1 MAPNTRVN
9 HANTPSRT
17 LGMGLLLCLGLF
29 FTTSAH
35 ADVPRVAIVTD
46 GASDM
51 FARETALLAQEVSAL
66 LGSRYEG
73 FEFPAAPTHVGDF
86 TAERAQE
93 LVTEVLADRS
103 IDLVI
108 GYGIHTARSIGQ
120 VERLTKPVFLPS
132 ASPQIH
138 RLPQNEGTS
147 GRQNLSYLARPFD
160 LNRDVAQFRAV
171 VRREHPV
178 LIIDRYFAEA
188 LEQLPDSIE
197 LEDGG
202 SIRILPVDGDVAAIM
217 AAIPSDADAVY
228 IGPLFRLP
236 ESAEQALIDALN
248 ARRLPTYAG
257 GGRSWVDRGA
267 FVTLIPADEN
277 QRRAR
282 RMALNISEALDGEEP
297 SSFST
302 LFQQRPELVINM
314 ATAREIS
321 VSPSFELMVEATM
334 VGQETN
340 AARGRELDL
349 PMVVREAL
357 AANLGLGAVRR
368 DADIAH
374 QQVRQTRG
382 GWLPTIDANADF
394 AWLDPDAASPLGSA
408 ERQLSWGVS
417 AQQVIYSPGLHQGIR
432 ATRANERAV
441 RHGIESRELDVIFE
455 ASTAYLNVLRARTSE
470 RVNRDNLQRI
480 RRNLA
485 LAEVRVSIGSANRSE
500 ALRWQ
505 IELADGRA
513 AIIQA
518 SAQRNQAE
526 IALNR
531 LLNRDDLEEPFRPI
545 EPETPEG
552 AAELDPSVVRYLENP
567 RSFRILRTF
576 VAQEGVR
583 NSPEIRQIDAALEAL
598 EHQITGLRRALYI
611 PDVFVSGGLSH
622 VFHRSG
628 AGSDDDT
635 GIPGL
640 TRDNFTW
647 QFGAG
652 LRFRLFDAARYPEI
666 DGNQAQ
672 IGQLETQRRDIAQQI
687 EQGVL
692 TAMHQ
697 AASSRAAMRLRQ
709 DAANAANQ
717 NLELVVDAYQRG
729 ATTIITL
736 IDAQSQALLTQL
748 SAANAIYDFLV
759 DFVRV
764 ERSTGQFGFRRTEA
778 ERADFRQRLT
788 AYAAEQRQ
796 SQD

>member
-1 MAPNTRVN
+1 MAQNRPRS
-9 HANTPSRT
+9 AMRIQWLACT
-17 LGMGLLLCLGLF
+17 LLVVVTLF
-29 FTTSAH
+29 SARAG
-35 ADVPRVAIVTD
+35 ADAPRVAIISD
-46 GASDM
+46 GASDI
-51 FARETALLAQEVSAL
+51 FVQEPALLAQEVRAL
-66 LGSRYEG
+66 LGNRFEG

-86 TAERAQE
+86 TAERATE
-93 LVTEVLADRS
+93 LVDEALANRE
-103 IDLVI
+103 IDMVI
-108 GYGIHTARSIGQ
+108 GYGIHTARAIGR

-132 ASPQIH
+132 ASPQLH
-138 RLPQNEGTS
+138 RLPQDEGTS
-147 GRQNLSYLARPFD
+147 GRRNLAYLIRPFD
-160 LNRDVAQFRAV
+160 LNRDIAQFRAV
-171 VRREHPV
+171 VRSEHPV
-178 LIIDRYFAEA
+178 LILDSYFAQA
-188 LEQLPDSIE
+188 LEQLPTSVE
-197 LEDGG
+197 LEGGG
-202 SIRILPVDGDVAAIM
+202 SVRILPVAGNVEAIM
-217 AAIPSDADAVY
+217 AAIPADADAVY
-228 IGPLFRLP
+228 IGPLFQLP
-236 ESAEQALIDALN
+236 QSAEQGLIDALN
-248 ARRLPTYAG
+248 GRRLPTYAG
-257 GGRSWVDRGA
+257 GGRAWVDRGA

-297 SSFST
+297 SRFST

-314 ATAREIS
+314 ATARTIG
-321 VSPSFELMVEATM
+321 VSPSFELMVEATL

-349 PMVVREAL
+349 PTVVREAL
-357 AANLGLGAVRR
+357 AANLGLGVARR
-368 DADIAH
+368 DADIAR
-374 QQVRQTRG
+374 QQVEQTRG
-382 GWLPTIDANADF
+382 GWLPTVDANADF
-394 AWLDPDAASPLGSA
+394 TWLDPDAANNLGNA
-408 ERQLSWGVS
+408 ERQLSWGIS
-417 AQQVIYSPGLHQGIR
+417 AQQVIYSPALHQGIR
-432 ATRANERAV
+432 ATLANERAV
-441 RHGIESRELDVIFE
+441 QHGIQSRELDVISD
-455 ASTAYLNVLRARTSE
+455 ASTAYLNVLRARTAE

-500 ALRWQ
+500 GLRWQ

-531 LLNRDDLEEPFRPI
+531 VLNRDDLEEPFRPV
-545 EPETPEG
+545 EPETPEQ
-552 AAELDPSVVRYLENP
+552 ASELDPAVVRYLEDP

-576 VAQEGVR
+576 VAQEAVR
-583 NSPEIRQIDAALEAL
+583 NSPEIRQIDASLEAL

-611 PDVFVSGGLSH
+611 PDVFVSGGLNH

-628 AGSDDDT
+628 AGSADDT
-635 GIPGL
+635 GIPGVQ
-640 TRDNFTW
+640 RDNFTW
-647 QFGAG
+647 QVGAG

-666 DGNQAQ
+666 SGNEAQ
-672 IGQLETQRRDIAQQI
+672 IGQLETQRREIAQQI

-692 TAMHQ
+692 AAMHQ

-736 IDAQSQALLTQL
+736 IDAQSQALLTEL

-778 ERADFRQRLT
+778 ERVDFRQRLT
-788 AYAAEQRQ
+788 TYAAEQRQ
-796 SQD
+796 ERD

>member
-1 MAPNTRVN
+1 MAPNRPRSAMTRD
-9 HANTPSRT
+9 
-17 LGMGLLLCLGLF
+17 LF
-29 FTTSAH
+29 ACALVAFAILFSAH
-35 ADVPRVAIVTD
+35 AQADAPRVAIISD
-46 GASDM
+46 GASDI
-51 FARETALLAQEVSAL
+51 FVRETALLAQEVTAL
-66 LGSRYEG
+66 VGNRYEG
-73 FEFPAAPTHVGDF
+73 FEFPTAPTHVGDF
-86 TAERAQE
+86 TAERANQ
-93 LVTEVLADRS
+93 LVREALANRE
-103 IDLVI
+103 IDLVV
-108 GYGIHTARSIGQ
+108 GYGIHTARAIGR

-132 ASPQIH
+132 ASPQLH
-138 RLPQNEGTS
+138 GLPQDEGTS
-147 GRQNLSYLARPFD
+147 GRRNLSYLTRPFD

-171 VRREHPV
+171 VRSEHPV
-178 LIIDRYFAEA
+178 LIIDSYFAQA
-188 LEQLPDSIE
+188 LERLPESIE
-197 LEDGG
+197 LEGGG
-202 SIRILPVDGDVAAIM
+202 SIRILPAAGTVDAIM

-228 IGPLFRLP
+228 IGPLFQLP
-236 ESAEQALIDALN
+236 QSAEQGLIDALN
-248 ARRLPTYAG
+248 SRRLPTYAG

-297 SSFST
+297 SGFST

-314 ATAREIS
+314 ATARTIG
-321 VSPSFELMVEATM
+321 VSPSFELMVEATL

-340 AARGRELDL
+340 AARGRQLDL
-349 PMVVREAL
+349 PTVVREAL
-357 AANLGLGAVRR
+357 AANLGLGVARR

-374 QQVRQTRG
+374 QQVEQSRG

-394 AWLDPDAASPLGSA
+394 TWLDPDAANNLGNA

-441 RHGIESRELDVIFE
+441 QHGIQSRELDVISD
-455 ASTAYLNVLRARTSE
+455 ASTAYLNVLRARTAE

-500 ALRWQ
+500 GLRWQ

-531 LLNRDDLEEPFRPI
+531 VLNRDNLEEPFQPV
-545 EPETPEG
+545 EPETPEQ
-552 AAELDPSVVRYLENP
+552 ASELDPDVVRYLEDP

-576 VAQEGVR
+576 VAQEAVR
-583 NSPEIRQIDAALEAL
+583 NSPEIRQIDASLEAA
-598 EHQITGLRRALYI
+598 EHQVTGLRRALYI
-611 PDVFVSGGLSH
+611 PDVFVSGGLNH

-628 AGSDDDT
+628 AGSADET
-635 GIPGL
+635 GIPGVE
-640 TRDNFTW
+640 RDNFTW
-647 QFGAG
+647 QVGAG

-666 DGNQAQ
+666 SGNEAQ
-672 IGQLETQRRDIAQQI
+672 IGQLETQRRAIAQQI

-692 TAMHQ
+692 AAMHQ

-736 IDAQSQALLTQL
+736 IDAQSQALLTEL

-788 AYAAEQRQ
+788 TYAAEQRQ
-796 SQD
+796 ERD

>member
-1 MAPNTRVN
+1 MTRTHWTACALLAV
-9 HANTPSRT
+9 TT
-17 LGMGLLLCLGLF
+17 LF
-29 FTTSAH
+29 SATAF
-35 ADVPRVAIVTD
+35 ADAPRVAIVSD
-46 GASDM
+46 GASDI
-51 FARETALLAQEVSAL
+51 FVEETRLLAQEVTAL
-66 LGSRYEG
+66 LGDRYED
-73 FEFPAAPTHVGDF
+73 FEFPTAPTHVGDF
-86 TAERAQE
+86 TRERADA
-93 LVTEVLADRS
+93 LVAQVLADRE

-108 GYGIHTARSIGQ
+108 GYGIHTSRAIGQ
-120 VERLTKPVFLPS
+120 VERLTKAVFLPS
-132 ASPQIH
+132 ASPQLH
-138 RLPQNEGTS
+138 SLPQEGGTS
-147 GRQNLSYLARPFD
+147 GRRNLSYLTRPFD
-160 LNRDVAQFRAV
+160 LNRDIAQFRAV
-171 VRREHPV
+171 VRSEHPV
-178 LIIDRYFAEA
+178 LIIDSYFAQA
-188 LEQLPDSIE
+188 LERLPPSIE
-197 LEDGG
+197 LEGGG
-202 SIRILPVDGDVAAIM
+202 SIRILPVAGNVEAIM

-228 IGPLFRLP
+228 IGALFQLP
-236 ESAEQALIDALN
+236 QSAEQALIDALN
-248 ARRLPTYAG
+248 GRRLPTYAG

-267 FVTLIPADEN
+267 FVTLIPADER

-297 SSFST
+297 SGFTT

-314 ATAREIS
+314 ATARTIA
-321 VSPSFELMVEATM
+321 VSPSFELMVEATL
-334 VGQETN
+334 VGQETH

-374 QQVRQTRG
+374 QQVRQARG
-382 GWLPTIDANADF
+382 GWLPTVDASADF
-394 AWLDPDAASPLGSA
+394 TWLDPDAATPLGSA

-417 AQQVIYSPGLHQGIR
+417 AQQVVYSPGLHQGIR

-441 RHGIESRELDVIFE
+441 QHGIHSRELDVIFD
-455 ASTAYLNVLRARTSE
+455 ASTAYLNVLRARTAE

-500 ALRWQ
+500 AYRWQ

-513 AIIQA
+513 SIIQA

-531 LLNRDDLEEPFRPI
+531 ILNRDDLEEPFQPV
-545 EPETPEG
+545 EPETPEE
-552 AAELDPSVVRYLENP
+552 AAELDPSVVRYLEDP

-576 VAQEGVR
+576 VAQEAVR
-583 NSPEIRQIDAALEAL
+583 NSPEIRQIDSSLEAL
-598 EHQITGLRRALYI
+598 EHQIVGLRRALYI
-611 PDVFVSGGLSH
+611 PDVFVSGGLNH

-628 AGSDDDT
+628 AGSADET
-635 GIPGL
+635 GIPGIV
-640 TRDNFTW
+640 RDNFTW
-647 QFGAG
+647 QVGAG

-666 DGNQAQ
+666 NGNAAQ

-692 TAMHQ
+692 AAMHQ

-778 ERADFRQRLT
+778 ERVDFRQRLT
-788 AYAAEQRQ
+788 TYAAEQRQ
-796 SQD
+796 GQD